1 MSNAADAGL
10 SLDKAAKLA
19 RVKAHPDK
27 NLRADMSAD
36 EKQRINDEA
45 ARIGQAAD
53 ILMNPR
59 KVSDYLPV
67 ERLWYIYSYTE

>member
-1 MSNAADAGL
+1 MSRVADVGL

-53 ILMNPR
+53 ILMNRR
-59 KVSDYLPV
+59 KVSGYLPAKK
-67 ERLWYIYSYTE
+67 L

>member
-1 MSNAADAGL
+1 VSNAADAGL

-27 NLRADMSAD
+27 NIRADMSAD

-53 ILMNPR
+53 ILMNRR
-59 KVSDYLPV
+59 KVSGYLPAKK
-67 ERLWYIYSYTE
+67 L